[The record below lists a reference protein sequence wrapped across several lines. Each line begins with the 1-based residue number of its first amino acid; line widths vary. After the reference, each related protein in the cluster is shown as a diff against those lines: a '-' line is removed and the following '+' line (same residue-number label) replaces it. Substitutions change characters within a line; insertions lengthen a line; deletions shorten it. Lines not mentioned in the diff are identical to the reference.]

1 MSAGRLAGFPN
12 SLRLLTNLKN
22 KKKILLWEVKGLFL
36 FIWVFFFWLV
46 FGYIYRMEI
55 VKVQITKLEITEGEV
70 SKLWKKC

>member
-36 FIWVFFFWLV
+36 FTWVFWLV
-46 FGYIYRMEI
+46 FGYIYMIEI
-55 VKVQITKLEITEGEV
+55 VKVQIAKLEITEGEV
-70 SKLWKKC
+70 SKLWK